1 MYTTNQSQ
9 ATLKSAA
16 EFHIDRLRS
25 LRGRLSFEAQRRLD
39 QEIGQMVHE
48 RDLRDSRANRKEARA

>member
-1 MYTTNQSQ
+1 MTTANTK
-9 ATLKSAA
+9 ATISGAA